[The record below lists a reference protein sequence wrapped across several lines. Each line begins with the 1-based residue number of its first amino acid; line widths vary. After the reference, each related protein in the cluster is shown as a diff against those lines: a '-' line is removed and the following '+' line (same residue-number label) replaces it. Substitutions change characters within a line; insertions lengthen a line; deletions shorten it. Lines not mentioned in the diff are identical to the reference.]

1 MDKYSAEN
9 RPVFPRVFSR
19 SNEKFQRLFLPLVS
33 KIWMKINAKFSA
45 FYHISEKNDIAYT
58 IHRPFGILSK
68 ELVSCQIEW
77 IRCLVAPHEATPSN
91 KDSEPPFTSNM
102 RVFSSE
108 ERLAHG
114 LLCCDT
120 IGIMLRG
127 FFRRITSCIPI
138 VIQRNSRHVCMFGI
152 PPS

>member
-1 MDKYSAEN
+1 
-9 RPVFPRVFSR
+9 
-19 SNEKFQRLFLPLVS
+19 
-33 KIWMKINAKFSA
+33 MKINAKFSA

-91 KDSEPPFTSNM
+91 KDSEPSFTSNM

-108 ERLAHG
+108 EMVYYVA
-114 LLCCDT
+114 T
-120 IGIMLRG
+120 
-127 FFRRITSCIPI
+127 
-138 VIQRNSRHVCMFGI
+138 Q
-152 PPS
+152 